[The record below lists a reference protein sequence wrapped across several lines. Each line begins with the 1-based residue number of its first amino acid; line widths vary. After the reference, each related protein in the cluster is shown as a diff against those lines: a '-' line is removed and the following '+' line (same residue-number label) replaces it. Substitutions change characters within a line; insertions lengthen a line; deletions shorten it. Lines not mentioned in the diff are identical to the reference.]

1 MSAEATKE
9 NTNLDLIDL
18 SDVCCIVPDFNEG
31 EVIGPVIAE
40 LCSVFPNVVCVDDGS
55 SDGSGQIALGNG
67 AYLIRHCVNIGQGA
81 ALSTGFKYAL
91 SLPNIKYVM
100 CFDADGQH
108 QVGDAVALI
117 RRIKQEKL
125 DVVLGSRFAGVDSPT
140 LPRLKRTILKLIVF
154 IRRIFTNSEFT
165 DVHNGLRAFTSE
177 ALSKIEI
184 TQFGMAHASE
194 ITQQIHANNFR
205 VVEEPV
211 TVIYTSYSMRKG
223 QSLLNGIN
231 IIFEMVWR

>member
-1 MSAEATKE
+1 MTTNVNTEATKA
-9 NTNLDLIDL
+9 DLPDL
-18 SDVCCIVPDFNEG
+18 SDVCCIVPEFNEG

-40 LCSVFPNVVCVDDGS
+40 LCRVFQNVVCVDDGS
-55 SDGSGQIALGNG
+55 SDGSGLIALNNG
-67 AYLIRHCVNIGQGA
+67 AYLIRHCVNIGQGG

-91 SLPNIKYVM
+91 SIPEIKYVV

-108 QVGDAVALI
+108 QVRDAIALI

-125 DVVLGSRFAGVDSPT
+125 DVVLGSRFAGVSSPT
-140 LPRLKRTILKLIVF
+140 LPHLKRAVLRLIVF
-154 IRRIFTNSEFT
+154 IRRVFTNSEFT

-177 ALSKIEI
+177 ALNKIEI

-194 ITQQIHANNFR
+194 ITQQIQSNNLR
-205 VVEEPV
+205 VAEEPV
-211 TVIYTSYSMRKG
+211 TVIYSSYSMRKG

-231 IIFEMVWR
+231 ILSEMVWR